1 MDNVTTG
8 HLRLLT
14 THCCQYCHTGCV
26 MVRCVVAPG
35 GAGGV
40 PAAGAASHAA
50 VSTVTL
56 GVSWCGV

>member
-26 MVRCVVAPG
+26 MVWCVVAPG

-40 PAAGAASHAA
+40 PAAAAGAASHAA

-56 GVSWCGV
+56 GVS

>member
-1 MDNVTTG
+1 
-8 HLRLLT
+8 
-14 THCCQYCHTGCV
+14 

-40 PAAGAASHAA
+40 PAAAAGAASHAA
-50 VSTVTL
+50 VSTVTP